1 MIWMEDYREFL
12 REQQIFMWGFW
23 STMLAFPIPMRASS
37 MSLMKNSPRTC
48 SVWTLKSQHVWSNS
62 FFHPCWNTNEEPLSM
77 LVLVLAVCCP
87 QILSTPSML
96 QQKRMSI
103 IHPLSWNI
111 NQELLSY
118 GLQTHTSTE
127 RRFHIEVVIYMYMCW
142 LLVVVLDSSN
152 IVCALLCDGV
162 FMLFYVNRFVDQLSR
177 SLYVEYK
184 HSGIDVQCQVLFSL
198 LFFSVLLYLILF
210 FLQYQV
216 PNIAYLGCNG
226 SSFSLFVVVGFFLP
240 NLPAFLENSFE
251 SLNPEWTLGATS
263 P

>member
-1 MIWMEDYREFL
+1 
-12 REQQIFMWGFW
+12 
-23 STMLAFPIPMRASS
+23 
-37 MSLMKNSPRTC
+37 
-48 SVWTLKSQHVWSNS
+48 
-62 FFHPCWNTNEEPLSM
+62 
-77 LVLVLAVCCP
+77 
-87 QILSTPSML
+87 
-96 QQKRMSI
+96 
-103 IHPLSWNI
+103 
-111 NQELLSY
+111 
-118 GLQTHTSTE
+118 
-127 RRFHIEVVIYMYMCW
+127 MYMCW
-142 LLVVVLDSSN
+142 LLVVVFDSSN

-184 HSGIDVQCQVLFSL
+184 HSGIDVQCQVLISL
-198 LFFSVLLYLILF
+198 LSFSVLLYLILF

-240 NLPAFLENSFE
+240 NLPGFLENSFE